1 MAFEEGEED
10 EVTTTSTA
18 TTASEQVTRTV
29 DSSATATPSAGTPS
43 DSLDRNVDP
52 KNMMSASNDSEEA
65 ETQISSTSEER
76 LTSLMETATL
86 EQSKKEGEGQI
97 FPQENQDNSHFTEK
111 DKVEENE
118 VVLQSPPPRYSALKQ
133 DPTVVETSEACGK
146 RIDFRV
152 NTSGKYYY
160 SSYIEILSYNHII
173 ISS

>member
-52 KNMMSASNDSEEA
+52 KNMMSVSNDSEEA
-65 ETQISSTSEER
+65 DTQISATSEER
-76 LTSLMETATL
+76 LTSLIETVTS
-86 EQSKKEGEGQI
+86 EHGKKEGEGKN
-97 FPQENQDNSHFTEK
+97 FPQENQDDTNLTETN
-111 DKVEENE
+111 KVDENE
-118 VVLQSPPPRYSALKQ
+118 VVLKSPPPRYSALKQ

-152 NTSGKYYY
+152 NTSWPFPCA
-160 SSYIEILSYNHII
+160 SIQ
-173 ISS
+173 